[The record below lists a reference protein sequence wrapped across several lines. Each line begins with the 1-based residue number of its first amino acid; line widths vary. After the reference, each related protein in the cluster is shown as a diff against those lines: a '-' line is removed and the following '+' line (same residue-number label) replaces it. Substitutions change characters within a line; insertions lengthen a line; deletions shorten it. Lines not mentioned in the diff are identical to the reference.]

1 MTHRTPSLQHKK
13 VVIIEDERPMLHALT
28 EKFLNEHFDVIP
40 VSNGENG
47 LPLTLKIKP
56 DLVMLDIFLP
66 GMDGIEIL
74 KRIRK
79 ANRWGKKVPVLF
91 LTNINL
97 TNEII
102 KEIADDQSS
111 EYLVKSNYT
120 LETVVEKA
128 KELLGLVPPLIASP
142 KV

>member
-1 MTHRTPSLQHKK
+1 MTHRKK
-13 VVIIEDERPMLHALT
+13 IVIIEDERQILRALA
-28 EKFLNEHFDVIP
+28 EKFMSERFDVIP
-40 VSNGENG
+40 ISNGENG
-47 LPLTLKIKP
+47 LPLALKIKP

-102 KEIADDQSS
+102 KEIADDQ
-111 EYLVKSNYT
+111 
-120 LETVVEKA
+120 
-128 KELLGLVPPLIASP
+128 
-142 KV
+142 

>member
-1 MTHRTPSLQHKK
+1 MTHRKK
-13 VVIIEDERPMLHALT
+13 IVIIEDERPILRALA
-28 EKFLNEHFDVIP
+28 ERFMSERFDVIP

-47 LPLTLKIKP
+47 LPLALKIKP

-79 ANRWGKKVPVLF
+79 ANHWGKKVPVLF
-91 LTNINL
+91 LTNINP
-97 TNEII
+97 TTEII
-102 KEIADDQSS
+102 KELEDDQSS

-128 KELLGLVPPLIASP
+128 KELLGLTPSLITSP
-142 KV
+142 KA